1 MVTHTQT
8 EKGLLQE
15 TTCSIDFK
23 PWSRNVQNKC
33 SQVIRQTMRINAFR
47 SPALQTLSGLT
58 FMIPLGC
65 ILRET
70 RVPDKIE
77 NHCGDPFGTGRQDES
92 RHILFSA
99 TIPTI
104 PA

>member
-33 SQVIRQTMRINAFR
+33 SQEGYSTNNAYQCVSQPSFANSQR
-47 SPALQTLSGLT
+47 AYFYDPS
-58 FMIPLGC
+58 
-65 ILRET
+65 
-70 RVPDKIE
+70 RV
-77 NHCGDPFGTGRQDES
+77 H
-92 RHILFSA
+92 LA
-99 TIPTI
+99 
-104 PA
+104 

>member
-8 EKGLLQE
+8 EKGLLQK

-33 SQVIRQTMRINAFR
+33 SQEGYSTNNAFR
-47 SPALQTLSGLT
+47 SPALQNLSGFT
-58 FMIPLGC
+58 FMIPLRC

-77 NHCGDPFGTGRQDES
+77 HHCGDPFETGREDES